1 MLLSCEL
8 KSRLKL
14 DASKGVFLMKLK
26 TREIL
31 LFLTAVN
38 FMEVGFI
45 SYEPYNSVEL
55 ENKIKYRSW

>member
-1 MLLSCEL
+1 MLLSCAL

-14 DASKGVFLMKLK
+14 DASKGVFLMKLR